1 MPAEPVDD
9 DQVIVVSA
17 VVLRDAAGA
26 LLTVRKAGS
35 TLFMLPG
42 GKPEPGETPRQTA
55 VRECGE
61 EIGVW
66 LDAEELTALGEFT
79 AAAANEAGYAVR
91 ASLFSHPAIPDAE
104 PGAEIAEVRW
114 LTVDPVDRETP
125 LAPLLRDHVLPLLRS
140 R

>member
-1 MPAEPVDD
+1 MPVDPAAER
-9 DQVIVVSA
+9 VIVVSA

-26 LLTVRKAGS
+26 LLTVRKSGS
-35 TLFMLPG
+35 ALFMLPG
-42 GKPEPGETPRQTA
+42 GKPEPGETPRQAA

-79 AAAANEAGYAVR
+79 AAAANEAGYEVR
-91 ASLFSHPAIPDAE
+91 ASLFSHPAMPHAE

-114 LTVDPVDRETP
+114 LAIDPIDREKP
-125 LAPLLRDHVLPLLRS
+125 LAPLLRDHVIPLLRS